1 MTIYDRFG
9 ELSVTSWGKPKK
21 CDEIQE
27 LLNEAVQVKGEE
39 DEEEEK
45 AIQVEESI
53 EEVREEVEPVNR

>member
-9 ELSVTSWGKPKK
+9 QLSVTSWGKEKK

-27 LLNEAVQVKGEE
+27 LLNEVVQVKGG
-39 DEEEEK
+39 EEEEK

-53 EEVREEVEPVNR
+53 EEGREEVEPVNR

>member
-9 ELSVTSWGKPKK
+9 ELSITSWGTSKK

-27 LLNEAVQVKGEE
+27 LLNEVVQAEGEAK
-39 DEEEEK
+39 K

-53 EEVREEVEPVNR
+53 EEVREEVEPDE